1 MLRRGGGAPSGANS
15 LWSSLAG
22 REGLSVGRDEMDDV
36 GVCSLVR
43 QGIAIRE
50 ETGAGGVAGLKRVL
64 IASSAGVLGIIAPWQ
79 WSEENGI
86 GVMMSFGPF
95 ALHYTAHQTN
105 ACESLSIYCSRSS
118 DYHIQAPVPSQQHT
132 RLQDEPLNLPYLPH
146 RGSSTSLLE
155 AVVGTTPTYTSN
167 KNTYDY
173 LHTHCS
179 PSTDLETQSRL

>member
-1 MLRRGGGAPSGANS
+1 
-15 LWSSLAG
+15 
-22 REGLSVGRDEMDDV
+22 MDDV